1 MNPITDGA
9 YNRTKQSLKEIRHV
23 YLDIDR
29 DGDQAI
35 EVIRSSLDIPTRNF
49 VLNTSPGSIR
59 PYGGLRE

>member
-35 EVIRSSLDIPTRNF
+35 EVIRSSLDIS
-49 VLNTSPGSIR
+49 NTQFRTEYFTGKVSGR
-59 PYGGLRE
+59 VAG